1 MLEFNDLDDAPPIVL
16 NVMDKDPK
24 SFFSSGADDGA
35 NDDYIGRCI
44 IFLDKIGKI
53 NDPTTHISEDD
64 VIPTPCWYPVKFAMN
79 SPYSEENGG
88 RILLSFAKIDFHDS
102 FAIAPEVIE
111 LDNATKKFPLWA
123 NTLEAILLNMP
134 DLKIRTMNVDINV
147 LGLRDLVTPGL
158 LPIKKAYIKF
168 SVKSLLPPAQAKAV
182 HEIHTDPGPSG
193 ADPNI

>member
-35 NDDYIGRCI
+35 NDDYIGRSI

-182 HEIHTDPGPSG
+182 
-193 ADPNI
+193 